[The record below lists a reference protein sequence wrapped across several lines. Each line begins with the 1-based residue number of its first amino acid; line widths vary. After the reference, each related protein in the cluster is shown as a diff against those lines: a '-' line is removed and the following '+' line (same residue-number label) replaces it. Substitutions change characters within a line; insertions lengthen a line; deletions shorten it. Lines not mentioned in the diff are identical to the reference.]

1 MAKFEPGRSG
11 NPRGRPRGKVTTA
24 SKLRAAITEHLPEI
38 IANLVERAK
47 AGDVQAARALL
58 DKALPNLRPVDQ
70 PQPLALPDG
79 TLTDQ
84 GRAILAAVA
93 GGELAPTQGAQLVA
107 AIGQLARVSEID
119 ELAARVAAL
128 EESHEAE

>member
-1 MAKFEPGRSG
+1 MPWRKARWVNSPGR
-11 NPRGRPRGKVTTA
+11 
-24 SKLRAAITEHLPEI
+24 
-38 IANLVERAK
+38 
-47 AGDVQAARALL
+47 AARALL

-70 PQPLALPDG
+70 PQSLALPDG